1 MSNWP
6 IMDKPFILIIGI
18 FYLLMCLGIG
28 FWAMNKNKN
37 TTDFFAANKGVGTWL
52 MVFGTFSAV
61 MSGFG
66 FVGGPGIAYLHG
78 FGAMWITVSL
88 PLGYFICWLAIGR
101 KFKAIANK
109 RTILSVPDILFA
121 RFESPLLRVVG
132 GLTVIIGVIG
142 YLASQMTATGWIMVV
157 IFGMDF
163 TTGLIIGLIV
173 VCAYSIAGGVMA
185 GLYTDV
191 VQGIAMVAGAAAI
204 FVLVLVDSGG
214 LSSLWQSLT
223 ADDTTAHLATTFG
236 GLNPMWGVSYLLMG
250 IMGCFAQP
258 HVASRFFMM
267 KDHNS
272 LRTSCLY
279 TALGYALCSL
289 LILTIGNFIRA
300 RVVHGDLPA
309 LASAD
314 MASITFLINYA
325 PTFVAGLVLA
335 GLLGAIMSTTDAFLN
350 VGAAAVAHDIG
361 MTLNGGKT
369 INHELAIAR
378 VATVVLI
385 VIAAILSVQN
395 PTLVV
400 LLGAFG
406 WAFFTGVF
414 APVLL
419 FGLNWK
425 RCTRKGAE
433 YGTIT
438 GFIVAGG
445 LQASNA
451 LGFAPITSGVV
462 NGAVGFL
469 CATIV
474 LIVVSLATS
483 EEEAEKEVPAD
494 LKSIIYS

>member
-1 MSNWP
+1 
-6 IMDKPFILIIGI
+6 MDRPLILVIGI
-18 FYLLMCLGIG
+18 FYLLMCLAIG
-28 FWAMNKNKN
+28 FWAMKKNKN
-37 TTDFFAANKGVGTWL
+37 TMDFFAANKGIGIWL

-66 FVGGPGIAYLHG
+66 FVGGPGTAYTHG

-88 PLGYFICWLAIGR
+88 PMGYFICWLVIGR

-121 RFESPLLRVVG
+121 RFESPFLRVVG
-132 GLTVIIGVIG
+132 GLAVIVGVIG

-157 IFGMDF
+157 MFGWDF
-163 TTGLIIGLIV
+163 TTGLIVGLAV

-191 VQGIAMVAGAAAI
+191 VQGLAMITSAAAI
-204 FVLVLVDSGG
+204 FILILIQSGG
-214 LSSLWQSLT
+214 MVNLWETLSGDGST
-223 ADDTTAHLATTFG
+223 AYLSTTFG
-236 GLNPMWGVSYLLMG
+236 SLNPMWGVSYLLMG
-250 IMGCFAQP
+250 IMGCLAQP

-267 KDHNS
+267 KDQKS

-279 TALGYALCSL
+279 TAMGYALCSL
-289 LILTIGNFIRA
+289 LILTIGNFVRA
-300 RVVHGDLPA
+300 KVIHGDLPS
-309 LASAD
+309 LASTD
-314 MASITFLINYA
+314 MASITYIIHYT
-325 PTFVAGLVLA
+325 PTVLAGLVLA
-335 GLLGAIMSTTDAFLN
+335 GLLGAIMSTTDAFLS

-361 MTLNGGKT
+361 MTLNKGKT
-369 INHELAIAR
+369 IPHELLWAR
-378 VATVVLI
+378 CATVALI
-385 VIAAILSVQN
+385 VVAAVLSIQN
-395 PTLVV
+395 ITLVM

-433 YGTIT
+433 YGTLT

-451 LGFAPITSGVV
+451 LGWAPITSGVV

-474 LIVVSLATS
+474 LILVSLSTS
-483 EEEAEKEVPAD
+483 EEDAQKEVPAD
-494 LKSIIYS
+494 LRSIIYS